1 MVKVLRSIY
10 IEKEMLDKLFEL
22 KEKYGSVGKAI
33 ENLIKIAEE
42 KERAVK
48 LHEENIKSL
57 CEKID
62 GMKKDIEK
70 LNNIVIKLAKT
81 WGVKLDNSL

>member
-10 IEKEMLDKLFEL
+10 IEKETLDKLFEL
-22 KEKYGSVGKAI
+22 KKKYGSVGKAI

-42 KERAVK
+42 KERTVK
-48 LHEENIKSL
+48 LHEEDIKSL

-62 GMKKDIEK
+62 GIKKDVEK
-70 LNNIVIKLAKT
+70 INDIVIKLAKT
-81 WGVKLDNSL
+81 WGIKLE